1 MLIYGNTPKD
11 IVKMMFRNK
20 TKVLLLAGAVVLAVS
35 LGTNK
40 AVAEDT
46 VADKIKSV
54 PTTVTTHISNEITAT
69 KEYQAK
75 SWDWHVES
83 CESNRSY
90 DGTINKVGTFA
101 ILEQAKIDA
110 GGIPCPVG
118 HPRLHPSWD
127 YDWKAHILFAEA
139 DRLLKELHQQRQN
152 QYGPQAGPQ
161 ATRIQYKVE

>member
-46 VADKIKSV
+46 VTDKIKNV
-54 PTTVTTHISNEITAT
+54 PTTIATHISNEITAT

-75 SWDWHVES
+75 SW
-83 CESNRSY
+83 
-90 DGTINKVGTFA
+90 
-101 ILEQAKIDA
+101 
-110 GGIPCPVG
+110 
-118 HPRLHPSWD
+118 
-127 YDWKAHILFAEA
+127 AEA
-139 DRLLKELHQQRQN
+139 KAKWTSFKTKFLSN
-152 QYGPQAGPQ
+152 
-161 ATRIQYKVE
+161 

>member
-35 LGTNK
+35 LGSNK
-40 AVAEDT
+40 AVSEDT

-75 SWDWHVES
+75 SW
-83 CESNRSY
+83 
-90 DGTINKVGTFA
+90 
-101 ILEQAKIDA
+101 
-110 GGIPCPVG
+110 
-118 HPRLHPSWD
+118 
-127 YDWKAHILFAEA
+127 AEA
-139 DRLLKELHQQRQN
+139 KAQWSALIKKLSSK
-152 QYGPQAGPQ
+152 
-161 ATRIQYKVE
+161 